1 MGSGEM
7 DSGGFGWIE
16 GTGDTV
22 DEAISNA
29 LDQAG
34 LSKDDAEIEIVSK
47 PLVGRLFGAK
57 ARARVRPKEGLPSEA
72 AAVPA
77 AKVVEQFL
85 QGVIEAMDLDA
96 RVSVTVD
103 GGTVDAR
110 VDGEDVGI
118 LIGRRAETLTALAE
132 LARTVVARR
141 IRSKVTVNLDIGGYR
156 EKRREALAEF
166 ARRQAERALSEGVA
180 VTLRPMNA
188 AERKIVH
195 DAAKEVAG
203 VRTYSEGREP
213 DRSVVIAPV
222 GPEDGAGSHG
232 GSQDTRAL

>member
-1 MGSGEM
+1 MGSSQM
-7 DSGGFGWIE
+7 DSGRFGWIE

-22 DEAISNA
+22 DEAIANA

-34 LSKDDAEIEIVSK
+34 LSRDDAEIEIVSK

-57 ARARVRPKEGLPSEA
+57 ARARVRPREGLPSEA

-77 AKVVEQFL
+77 ARVVEQFL
-85 QGVIEAMDLDA
+85 QGVVDAMGLDA
-96 RVSVTVD
+96 HVSVIVD
-103 GGTVDAR
+103 GDTVDAR

-118 LIGRRAETLTALAE
+118 LIGRRGETLAAIME

-141 IRSKVTVNLDIGGYR
+141 IRSKVGVNLDIGGYR
-156 EKRREALAEF
+156 QKRREALADF

-195 DAAKEVAG
+195 DAAKEVGG

-222 GPEDGAGSHG
+222 GPEEGAGSRG
-232 GSQDTRAL
+232 GSDNTTAV